1 MNRRS
6 SVASLTT
13 PAIRRYTVR
22 HSLLRVLAVAAATLA
37 PPLLP
42 GALAGP
48 AADALGH
55 CMLRSTSK
63 DDRALMVRW
72 VFTTAALHPNVE
84 SLARVSTAQR
94 QAASK
99 SMAGLVEQLALQTCK
114 AEFAQAVRAE
124 GPGAIENSLQLVG
137 RVAAQELFAEPRVM
151 AGAMEVTRHLDQ
163 RKITDFVL
171 QELLPR

>member
-1 MNRRS
+1 MRK
-6 SVASLTT
+6 
-13 PAIRRYTVR
+13 
-22 HSLLRVLAVAAATLA
+22 HSLRLLAILAATLA
-37 PPLLP
+37 LASPP
-42 GALAGP
+42 GAHAGP
-48 AADALGH
+48 SADELGR

-63 DDRALMVRW
+63 EDRALVVRW

-84 SLARVSTAQR
+84 SLARVSAAQR

-151 AGAMEVTRHLDQ
+151 AGAMEVTRYLDQ
-163 RKITDFVL
+163 RKIADFVL
-171 QELLPR
+171 MELLPR